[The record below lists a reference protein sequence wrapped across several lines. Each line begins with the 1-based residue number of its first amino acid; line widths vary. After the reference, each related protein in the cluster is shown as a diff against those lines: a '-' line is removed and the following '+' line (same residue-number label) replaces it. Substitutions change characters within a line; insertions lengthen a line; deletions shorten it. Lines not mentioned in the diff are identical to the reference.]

1 MKEKL
6 FFLIIIVFSAQLL
19 LGQEKFTIRGEFP
32 DNTLDGKYVLLIDKS
47 SLLEEREGQKQA
59 YANSIKIK
67 VIGKEFFY
75 EGTVTRKPYFA
86 QISYDGSSFHKET
99 DINLFVEPG
108 NIYIR
113 MVDWDTDANVS
124 GTSINE
130 DYNTYILER
139 EAQWSAVYWNRDRRK
154 VAEDSTKTEN
164 SNLLDTSVTE
174 QRSEGRFTFLE
185 KYAKYPNVIRVM
197 LARDLRTKYPIR
209 ESELSQYL
217 RIIDSMPQADR
228 DVFLSW
234 WDYIIKEQEFKKK
247 TRIILDSLIG
257 DPPRFIETIPSNSP
271 SATMKNE

>member
-47 SLLEEREGQKQA
+47 YLLEEREGQKQA
-59 YANSIKIK
+59 YDNSIKIK

-113 MVDWDTDANVS
+113 MVDWNDNANVS

-197 LARDLRTKYPIR
+197 LARDLRTKYPIG
-209 ESELSQYL
+209 EPELSQYL
-217 RIIDSMPQADR
+217 RIIDLMPQADR

>member
-47 SLLEEREGQKQA
+47 YLLEEREGQKQA
-59 YANSIKIK
+59 YDNSIKIK

-217 RIIDSMPQADR
+217 RIIDSMPQADQ
-228 DVFLSW
+228 DVFLSL
-234 WDYIIKEQEFKKK
+234 WDYIIKEREFKKK